1 MCVFPSPCVPRC
13 LHSSWRHFSRTPP
26 FPPHPTCL
34 VSSWNRSTAGLQ
46 RKVARSVGKEGKN
59 VLGMGCFQLGSLR
72 RQGVGFLSLSNE
84 SFKNWMLLMVTLFL
98 EPRSA
103 LRNPILF
110 NAPKSPLGQVPAVAP
125 CDRWEHRVQRG
136 SVTYPGEQSREV
148 AEPESG
154 CSPVTPW
161 P

>member
-1 MCVFPSPCVPRC
+1 MLPPQQLEAFLQNTPVPSPPHLSCILLKQVYSW
-13 LHSSWRHFSRTPP
+13 SS
-26 FPPHPTCL
+26 
-34 VSSWNRSTAGLQ
+34 
-46 RKVARSVGKEGKN
+46 KEVARSVGKAGKN

-103 LRNPILF
+103 LRNPVSF
-110 NAPKSPLGQVPAVAP
+110 NAPKSPLGQVPALAP
-125 CDRWEHRVQRG
+125 CDRWEHSVQKG
-136 SVTYPGEQSREV
+136 SVMYPGEQSREV
-148 AEPESG
+148 AEPEYG